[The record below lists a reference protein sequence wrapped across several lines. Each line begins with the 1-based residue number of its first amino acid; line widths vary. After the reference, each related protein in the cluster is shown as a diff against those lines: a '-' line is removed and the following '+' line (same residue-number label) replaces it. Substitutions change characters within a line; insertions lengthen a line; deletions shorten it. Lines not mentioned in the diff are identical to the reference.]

1 MMLLPRLAEERLRE
15 ALADSP
21 VVLVHGPRQC
31 GKTTLAQTTC
41 APGSLE
47 RGARHAYRRPTEQ
60 AGRVPSDATHAYITF
75 DDAVAAEAAQSDPM
89 GFIDRLPPRVV
100 LDEVQRVPQ
109 LYPAIKL
116 AVDRDRRPGRFV
128 LTGSTN
134 LMLMPALADWLAGRM
149 QVVRLHP
156 LTQAELA
163 HGPDLGSETGS
174 DPANSPVERAGFLDS
189 LFGAG
194 FSVERVDRE
203 REALAERIA
212 GGGFP
217 AALAR
222 PAGARRSNW
231 YHDYVNA
238 IIQRDLPDV
247 ARVRVPDA
255 LPLLLEM
262 CAAQTASLLNAS
274 NLAGPL
280 QVSRPTAT
288 EYLLVL
294 ERLFLVDRLRPWH
307 INRNK
312 RLVKTPK
319 LHIGDAGL
327 ACALLGTNASDLYH
341 DRKLLGQLTETFVYG
356 ELQRQASAH
365 SVAHQLF
372 HYRDKD
378 GAEVDIVIERGSRRV
393 AGVEVK
399 AAATVTGAD
408 FRGLR
413 RLAAAAG
420 DTFAGGAVIYDGEIS
435 ASFGDRLWALPMSC
449 LWTVTRPPDESAWLA
464 TSPHSDPKAWAEY
477 LAKSE
482 ETHCEIVKAPLNYP

>member
-1 MMLLPRLAEERLRE
+1 MRLFRRLAEGRLRE

-31 GKTTLAQTTC
+31 GKTTLAQVTC
-41 APGSLE
+41 APAALE
-47 RGARHAYRRPTEQ
+47 RAARRAHRRASEQ
-60 AGRVPSDATHAYITF
+60 AGEAPGGATHAYITF
-75 DDAVAAEAAQSDPM
+75 DDPVAAEAAQSDPI
-89 GFIDRLPPRVV
+89 GFVDRLPPRVV

-109 LYPAIKL
+109 IYPAIKL

-134 LMLMPALADWLAGRM
+134 LMLMPALADWLAGRL

-156 LTQAELA
+156 LTQAELGA
-163 HGPDLGSETGS
+163 GS
-174 DPANSPVERAGFLDS
+174 DPDSEAGGGPARSPAERAGFLDS

-231 YHDYVNA
+231 HRDYVDA

-247 ARVRVPDA
+247 ARVRLPDA

-274 NLAGPL
+274 NLSGPL
-280 QVSRPTAT
+280 QVSRPTAA

-307 INRNK
+307 TNRNK

-319 LHIGDAGL
+319 LHIGDSGL
-327 ACALLGTNASDLYH
+327 ACALLGTSASDLYH
-341 DRKLLGQLTETFVYG
+341 DRKLLGQLTETFVHG
-356 ELQRQASAH
+356 ELQRQASTHPA
-365 SVAHQLF
+365 AHQLF

-378 GAEVDIVIERGSRRV
+378 GAEVDIVIERGGRRI

-399 AAATVTGAD
+399 AAATVTAAD

-413 RLAAAAG
+413 RLSAAAG
-420 DTFAGGAVIYDGEIS
+420 DAFSGGAVIYDGEVS
-435 ASFGDRLWALPMSC
+435 ASFGDRLWALPISS
-449 LWTVTRPPDESAWLA
+449 LWS
-464 TSPHSDPKAWAEY
+464 
-477 LAKSE
+477 
-482 ETHCEIVKAPLNYP
+482 